1 MWLDPCLPM
10 LGRVSR
16 VRFVAV
22 GDLMVDVLARGAGH
36 GARIRVAAGGSAANA
51 ARVAAACGA
60 EATAFGAVG
69 DDAGGRL
76 LRGEL
81 EGAGVRPELAVLTG
95 AATGTFLVVDGE
107 IRAD

>member
-81 EGAGVRPELAVLTG
+81 EGAGSGRSWPSSQARR
-95 AATGTFLVVDGE
+95 
-107 IRAD
+107 RAPSSSSTARSAP